1 MDLLPKE
8 MLLEIFQYLTAH
20 DLMSLTEVCSTF
32 NHLISST
39 EKLLDKIPIT
49 LHLSQSKVDAAKFIY
64 PDISTLIIRGLK
76 FGNRRYTKI
85 FISEIKQE
93 IAVKICEI
101 LNVNVKELSFKR
113 GSYDIETVRR
123 ILLACPNIK
132 RIKFCRKS
140 VKSEDGMVDGELPR
154 LDLEDLYL
162 ENIGSQVFRVLKES
176 KVKNL
181 ECTIGRRICQH
192 EFIPEELG
200 YFLTLQNDLKSLK
213 LERIAWNINDM
224 FESDNLPRMK
234 FNLTTLSLN
243 DVLIDESQ
251 IFTNFMQLHLESLK
265 KLELVRIEGFNF
277 SQILRQLNSLE
288 ELKSI
293 STWLDI
299 YKPLPNVRKLQIEYP
314 HVIKMFPN
322 LQQLTI
328 TCAQFGPYQIHL
340 WNEYFEQHDQLTT
353 IEVGNLSLLNF
364 PRIPTLKILRLKNV
378 ERIYVE
384 VFYENPQ
391 IEELVI
397 EKREGFI
404 MRYDYEVDFVSSRLP
419 NLKLLE
425 IVGGKVCRRYLDLA
439 KERCKN
445 LKFLR
450 LIDVDVVAN

>member
-8 MLLEIFQYLTAH
+8 MLLEIFKYLPAH
-20 DLMSLTEVCSTF
+20 DLLSLTEVCSTF
-32 NHLISST
+32 YHLIGST
-39 EKLLDKIPIT
+39 ERLLDKIPIT
-49 LHLSQSKVDAAKFIY
+49 LLFSQSKIDSMRTLY
-64 PDISTLIIRGLK
+64 PDISMLIINGLK
-76 FGNRRYTKI
+76 FGNRRYSKVI
-85 FISEIKQE
+85 VSEIKKDV
-93 IAVKICEI
+93 AVKICEI
-101 LNVNVKELSFKR
+101 LNISVKELTFKR
-113 GSYDIETVRR
+113 GSYDIETVRK
-123 ILLACPNIK
+123 ILCACPNINM
-132 RIKFCRKS
+132 IKFCRKS
-140 VKSEDGMVDGELPR
+140 VRSEDGVLEGELPQ
-154 LDLEDLYL
+154 LEIENLYL
-162 ENIGSQVFRVLKES
+162 ENIGSQVFRVLQKS
-176 KVKNL
+176 TVKNL

-200 YFLTLQNDLKSLK
+200 HFLTLQKDLKSLK

-224 FESDNLPRMK
+224 FEAEYLSRMN
-234 FNLTTLSLN
+234 FHLSTLSLN
-243 DVLIDESQ
+243 DVLIDESH
-251 IFTNFMQLHLESLK
+251 IFTDFMRLHHESLT

-277 SQILRQLNSLE
+277 SQILRQLNNLE

-299 YKPLPNVRKLQIEYP
+299 YKPLPNVRKLEIEYP

-328 TCAQFGPYQIHL
+328 SCAQFGPYQIHL
-340 WNEYFEQHDQLTT
+340 WNEYFQNHEQLTI

-364 PRIPTLKILRLKNV
+364 PKIPTLKILRLKNV

-397 EKREGFI
+397 EKREGLI
-404 MRYDYEVDFVSSRLP
+404 MRYDYEVDFISSELP

-439 KERCKN
+439 KERCRN